1 MKSSADAPVD
11 IEQTSPELDLSGLN
25 GMVGYS
31 LRRAQITLTRDL
43 KARFRAL
50 DLSPAQ
56 FALLLVVE
64 ANPGLAQ
71 ARVAEAL
78 AIERARLVLM
88 LDRLEQRNLLVRTR
102 SKSDRRSHALH
113 VTDAGRRVLRTL
125 VDLQAAHE
133 RYIEDT
139 IGAAGK
145 ADLLRLLGPFQR

>member
-1 MKSSADAPVD
+1 MKSSLGAPDD
-11 IEQTSPELDLSGLN
+11 IEQASPDLDLSGLN

-71 ARVAEAL
+71 VQVADAL

-113 VTDAGRRVLRTL
+113 LTDTGRRVLRTL
-125 VDLQAAHE
+125 IDLQAAHE

-139 IGAAGK
+139 IGASGK
-145 ADLLRLLGPFQR
+145 AELLRLLGPFQR